1 MIALSSSWYSL
12 RSPEVKKMLPA
23 IKDTGITAL
32 EVGYNFSAAQL
43 RELRSLIPESGMQ
56 VVSVHNFCPAPD
68 KVPGRFF
75 TDYYRIS
82 SLDAHERAKAV
93 EYTKRSIDTARAFS
107 AAAVVLHAGTVEL
120 SADYMK
126 TLMKLYAQG
135 NYSSEEFIRVRAQL
149 REERARKK
157 PAHLDATLKSLEEIL
172 SYARDCRVA
181 IGLET
186 RYYPQEIPDFEE
198 IGYLLR
204 LFSDKGLRY
213 WHDAGHAEV
222 NARLGF
228 SSHQE
233 YFTRYGSSL
242 IGIHLHD
249 VVGLQDHLAPFTGTL
264 DYRMIHP
271 YLTPELITVI
281 EAHPP
286 ASVAQIK
293 KAVALLTAV

>member
-1 MIALSSSWYSL
+1 MIALSTSWYSL
-12 RSPEVKKMLPA
+12 NRPDIQKMLSA
-23 IKDTGITAL
+23 IKETGLTAL
-32 EVGYNFSAAQL
+32 ELGYNFDPAQI
-43 RELRSLIPESGMQ
+43 RELRSLIPASGIR
-56 VVSVHNFCPAPD
+56 VLSVHNFCPAPD
-68 KVPGRFF
+68 TVPGRFF

-82 SLDAHERAKAV
+82 SLNADERRNAV
-93 EYTKRSIDTARAFS
+93 DYTKRTIDTAAALS

-126 TLMKLYAQG
+126 TLMRLYRKGKQET
-135 NYSSEEFIRVRAQL
+135 EEFINVRAQL
-149 REERARKK
+149 LDERARKK
-157 PAHLDATLKSLEEIL
+157 HAHLDASVKSLEEIL
-172 SYARDCRVA
+172 SHARSCNVA

-204 LFSDKGLRY
+204 LFSDKGLGY
-213 WHDAGHAEV
+213 WHDTGHAEV

-228 SSHQE
+228 SSHPE
-233 YFTRYGSSL
+233 YFKRYGSSL

-249 VVGLQDHLAPFTGTL
+249 VVGLDDHRAPFTGTV
-264 DYRMIHP
+264 DYTMIKPH
-271 YLTPELITVI
+271 LTPERITVI

-293 KAVALLTAV
+293 RAVELLST